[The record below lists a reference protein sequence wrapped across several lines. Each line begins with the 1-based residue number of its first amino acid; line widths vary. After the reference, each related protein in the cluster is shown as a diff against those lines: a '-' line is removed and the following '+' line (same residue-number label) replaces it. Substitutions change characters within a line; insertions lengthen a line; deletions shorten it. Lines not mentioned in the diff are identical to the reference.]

1 MRSITAGRLLVV
13 SAVLVSGCATTGAK
27 HGVVFQ
33 DKYIVGGGFQVEYRA
48 PEPGRAILVDVSSGR
63 ALMTESLGTGGLFE
77 SSMDPGDPGIA
88 EFMSTLGIDLAEAN
102 LVLYFIPDS
111 TQRE

>member
-1 MRSITAGRLLVV
+1 MLLVV
-13 SAVLVSGCATTGAK
+13 SAVLMSGCATTGTK

-33 DKYIVGGGFQVEYRA
+33 DKYIVGGGFHIEYQA
-48 PEPGRAILVDVSSGR
+48 KEPGRAILVDVSSRR
-63 ALMTESLGTGGLFE
+63 ALMTESLEAGGLFE
-77 SSMDPGDPGIA
+77 SSIEPGDPAIA
-88 EFMSTLGIDLAEAN
+88 EFMSMLGIDLAEAN